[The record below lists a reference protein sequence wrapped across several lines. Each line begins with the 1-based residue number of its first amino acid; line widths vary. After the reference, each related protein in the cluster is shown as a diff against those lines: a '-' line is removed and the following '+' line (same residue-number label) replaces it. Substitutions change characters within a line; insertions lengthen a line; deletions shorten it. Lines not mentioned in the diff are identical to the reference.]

1 MENKIKLKTKRLVL
15 RPWLKS
21 DYKSFAEL
29 NADPVVMEYYPST
42 LNEKESDN
50 MADKLK
56 GLISEQGWGLWAV
69 ETKNEKKFIG
79 FVGLHKPTYNLPVSP
94 CVEIGWRLAKE
105 YWGNGYATEAAEES
119 LRYAFEELG
128 LGEVYS
134 FTPVLNSRSR
144 SVMERLNMSD
154 TKNNFEH
161 AIIPEG
167 HPLREHLLY
176 IISKEQ
182 WDNHAVNRHTDIK
195 T

>member
-1 MENKIKLKTKRLVL
+1 MGKEIKLTTKRLVL
-15 RPWLKS
+15 RQWKES
-21 DYKSFAEL
+21 DYKPFSKL
-29 NADPVVMEYYPST
+29 NADPVVMEYYPSV
-42 LNEKESDN
+42 LSDKESNN

-56 GLISEQGWGLWAV
+56 GFISEQGWGLWAV
-69 ETKNEKKFIG
+69 ETKKEKKFIG
-79 FVGLHKPTYNLPVSP
+79 FVGLHKPTYTLPVSP

-105 YWGNGYATEAAEES
+105 YWGNGYAIEAAEES
-119 LRYAFEELG
+119 LKFAFEALN

-134 FTPVLNSRSR
+134 FTPVLNARSR
-144 SVMERLNMSD
+144 SVMKRLNMSD

-176 IISKEQ
+176 IISKER
-182 WDNHAVNRHTDIK
+182 WNNHAVNRLSDIK